1 MKYSVLV
8 QNGSFISSS
17 SDVFVISILRFET
30 HMDEKVLYKW
40 LNSDLRRIILIYSST
55 LRVILE

>member
-30 HMDEKVLYKW
+30 HMDEKVLYKS